1 MDLSDFC
8 KPSRREYCEELC
20 KKDITSTSSNFTI
33 DHILN
38 KAGENR
44 SNICKLSDKS
54 VLENSLN
61 KYANEFLPMFSWLQY
76 TRYRPPKLT
85 SKFQ

>member
-8 KPSRREYCEELC
+8 KTSRREYCEELC
-20 KKDITSTSSNFTI
+20 KKDTTSKSSNFSI

-44 SNICKLSDKS
+44 YKVSDNS
-54 VLENSLN
+54 VLENHFSN
-61 KYANEFLPMFSWLQY
+61 KYTNDLLPMFSWLQY

-85 SKFQ
+85 RKY